1 MGLRYREL
9 KNCKNTVKG
18 EIELFFQIEKNFI
31 FSLIFKFIVK
41 GKYGNKKIWLTEFA
55 QKHKPPQPGSS
66 DEKVLIKFVK
76 EFLPLLEHSDFI
88 ARYPWFIPRYEENH
102 RCKNEL
108 NNWFCLD
115 SNNSLLDVD

>member
-1 MGLRYREL
+1 
-9 KNCKNTVKG
+9 
-18 EIELFFQIEKNFI
+18 
-31 FSLIFKFIVK
+31 
-41 GKYGNKKIWLTEFA
+41 LTEFA

-88 ARYPWFIPRYEENH
+88 ARYSWFIPRYEENH

-115 SNNSLLDVD
+115 SNNSLLDVDAPGKRGQPILTEVGKWYDHPWHLEQYNPYK